1 MPLYGPAVR
10 RFGLLA
16 LFVALGSAIPAPSA
30 AAAVPVVVV
39 DGRGWGH
46 GVGMAQDGAFWMAT
60 DGASRDQILEH
71 FYPGTGR
78 GSNTGVVRVVVHVA
92 PDGRASLTFPQGGEV
107 RSPRSGPQRAGF
119 PVRIDP
125 GGSVTVVHDGS
136 YRVEVGGTVSAA
148 QVGAAQPVQ
157 LPTTSTTSSTSSTTT
172 TTTTLLPSFTQP
184 PTTTTTAPGSTTTT
198 APGQAPGGGPPPP
211 ARTITSPEPVWAG
224 PVSGGGTVGVP
235 ARGLTYRGELE
246 VSAAGGPLRVVNE
259 IDVEQYLWGLG
270 EVGASFPPAA
280 IEAQMV
286 AARTYALRAMAANG
300 EICDS
305 QRCQVYKGAS
315 GEFRGQLDA
324 VSRTLGMTLGYGGRY
339 ASAVYSANAAGFSAT
354 PEEGFGTPNGS
365 HPYLVAARYET
376 RSEDVWQ
383 SKIALSDLA
392 GRLQYPGT
400 ATSIEVTRAGA
411 SGRAIEVAIGGDAGT
426 VKVSALDVGRAMG
439 LRSTFWSMR
448 LLSEDVAPDA
458 PAAAELIQAA
468 PEAVGA
474 VIAAD
479 TRAAIRAD
487 RVARRTTTT
496 LEVALDD
503 RDGDDGLD
511 AGTGLLVLLVV
522 AAGGAGLVALARA
535 QRLPGRRTPAPQTRS
550 GRPGGRPQL
559 TREDVPKD

>member
-1 MPLYGPAVR
+1 MR

-16 LFVALGSAIPAPSA
+16 LVVALGWATAAPSA
-30 AAAVPVVVV
+30 GAAVPVVVV

-78 GSNTGVVRVVVHVA
+78 GSNTGVARVVVLVA

-148 QVGAAQPVQ
+148 QVGGAQPVQ
-157 LPTTSTTSSTSSTTT
+157 LPTTSSTSSTSTSTTT
-172 TTTTLLPSFTQP
+172 TTALLPSVTQP

-198 APGQAPGGGPPPP
+198 APGQPPGPGGSPP
-211 ARTITSPEPVWAG
+211 AGPTTPAATSPEPVWAG
-224 PVSGGGTVGVP
+224 PTSGGGTVGVP
-235 ARGLTYRGELE
+235 ARGLAYRGELE
-246 VSAAGGPLRVVNE
+246 VSAATGPLRVVNE
-259 IDVEQYLWGLG
+259 IDIEQYLWGLG
-270 EVGASFPPAA
+270 EVGASFPLAA

-286 AARTYALRAMAANG
+286 AARTYALRAMASNG
-300 EICDS
+300 EICDT

-315 GEFRGQLDA
+315 GEFPKQIEA

-354 PEEGFGTPNGS
+354 PEEGFGTSNAS
-365 HPYLVAARYET
+365 HPYLVATKYAT

-392 GRLQYPGT
+392 GRLQYPGA

-448 LLSEDVAPDA
+448 LISEDVAPEA
-458 PAAAELIQAA
+458 PEAAELIQAA

-487 RVARRTTTT
+487 RSARRTTTT

-503 RDGDDGLD
+503 AEDGGVD
-511 AGTGLLVLLVV
+511 TGPALLVLLVL

-535 QRLPGRRTPAPQTRS
+535 QRAQRQIDDEPKTRS

-559 TREDVPKD
+559 TRSDVPKD

>member
-1 MPLYGPAVR
+1 M
-10 RFGLLA
+10 
-16 LFVALGSAIPAPSA
+16 
-30 AAAVPVVVV
+30 VVV

-78 GSNTGVVRVVVHVA
+78 GSHTGVVRVVVHVA

-136 YRVEVGGTVSAA
+136 YRVEVGGAVSAA
-148 QVGAAQPVQ
+148 GAGTAQPVQ
-157 LPTTSTTSSTSSTTT
+157 LPTTSSTSSTST
-172 TTTTLLPSFTQP
+172 TTTTLLPSVTQP
-184 PTTTTTAPGSTTTT
+184 PTTTSTTAPGSTTSTV
-198 APGQAPGGGPPPP
+198 PGQPPGGGGPPP
-211 ARTITSPEPVWAG
+211 AQVVTSPEPVWAG
-224 PVSGGGTVGVP
+224 PVSSGGTVGVP

-246 VSAAGGPLRVVNE
+246 VSAATGPLRVVNE

-270 EVGASFPPAA
+270 EVGASFPLAA
-280 IEAQMV
+280 VEAQMV

-300 EICDS
+300 EICDT

-315 GEFRGQLDA
+315 GEFPRQLEA

-354 PEEGFGTPNGS
+354 PEEGFGTPDAT
-365 HPYLVAARYET
+365 HPYLVAAKYET

-383 SKIALSDLA
+383 SKIALADLA
-392 GRLQYPGT
+392 QRLQYPGS

-411 SGRAIEVAIGGDAGT
+411 SGRPIEVAIGGDAGT

-448 LLSEDVAPDA
+448 LVSEDVAPEA

-468 PEAVGA
+468 PEAVGE
-474 VIAAD
+474 VIAED
-479 TRAAIRAD
+479 TRAALLAD
-487 RVARRTTTT
+487 RSTRRTTTT
-496 LEVALDD
+496 LEVALADD
-503 RDGDDGLD
+503 DDGGLD
-511 AGTGLLVLLVV
+511 AGIGLLVLLVA
-522 AAGGAGLVALARA
+522 AAGGIGLVALVRA
-535 QRLPGRRTPAPQTRS
+535 QRAQVQRDAPQTRS

-559 TREDVPKD
+559 TRSDVPKDEQD